1 MQTQVQLPILLNISL
16 LMSLSPVK
24 ALTVKDDVI
33 TALTNHPFFKDIS
46 LDALAQAG
54 ANLQETLKHTSAGN
68 HALIPLRDQHHAAVL
83 KELARIAFRVQLQAM
98 DEEAQL
104 RTAGLPVIE
113 RRTRVAKAKRGP
125 TRQLQGLEV
134 INLEGP
140 GQVMIN
146 ADSQDAAFGYQF
158 QYAKVEPG
166 IEANWIDDAPGFHRG
181 CKKIL
186 IGNLDPLNRYS
197 FRGRAMGDDGPGP
210 WSAIVTIPV
219 T

>member
-1 MQTQVQLPILLNISL
+1 MQSSVQQPTLLNISL
-16 LMSLSPVK
+16 LMSLSPAK
-24 ALTVKDDVI
+24 ALSVKDDVI
-33 TALTNHPFFKDIS
+33 SALTNHPFFKDIS
-46 LDALAQAG
+46 LDALAAAG
-54 ANLQETLKHTSAGN
+54 SNLQETLKHTSAGN

-104 RTAGLPVIE
+104 LTAGLPVIE
-113 RRTRVAKAKRGP
+113 RRTRVAKAERAPVK
-125 TRQLQGLEV
+125 QLQGLEV
-134 INLEGP
+134 INLEGS
-140 GQVMIN
+140 GQIMIN
-146 ADSQDAAFGYQF
+146 ADSQDTAFGYQF
-158 QYAKVEPG
+158 QYAKVEPNV
-166 IEANWIDDAPGFHRG
+166 EANWIDDAPGFHRG

-186 IGNLDPLNRYS
+186 IAGLDPLNRYS